1 MPQGLG
7 DPYAFDFE
15 NQADGSLRF
24 RCASDVE
31 AWPWLNLAPQ
41 HPVVV
46 QTQQFWASFCALR
59 FEGGLEE
66 GQWSALTWM
75 DYALGDPAAGHAVR
89 GRYSRI
95 ESESAQARRG
105 PAFALTLF
113 DAANR
118 EIVSMR
124 GRGVVFR
131 NRNFE
136 EWREGSKK
144 EAKHARPPVEFT
156 YALREAL
163 ALGDGEHAFVAPLER
178 GSNRVEALITPENG
192 MPPANRVISGSGD
205 HVNSTHFGEV
215 ARQALAIIS
224 GDPQVQVLGGEM
236 HLNRYVELGTPFAL
250 TFDEPRDS
258 AITFTLEQLGQEC
271 ARIDLRW

>member
-15 NQADGSLRF
+15 RQGDGSLHF
-24 RCASDVE
+24 RCARDVE
-31 AWPWLNLAPQ
+31 AWPWLCLAPQ

-46 QTQQFWASFCALR
+46 QTQQFWASFCALQ

-75 DYALGDPAAGHAVR
+75 DYTLGDLAAAHAAR
-89 GRYSRI
+89 GVYSQI
-95 ESESAQARRG
+95 EAERG

-113 DAANR
+113 DAEDR

-144 EAKHARPPVEFT
+144 EAKQARPEIEFT
-156 YALREAL
+156 YASPEAL
-163 ALGDGEHAFVAPLER
+163 SLGEGEFAFVAPLEPSSGR
-178 GSNRVEALITPENG
+178 IEALVTSENG
-192 MPPANRVISGSGD
+192 MPPHNRVISGSGD

-215 ARQALAIIS
+215 TRQALALVT
-224 GDPQVQVLGGEM
+224 GDPQVQIIGGEM
-236 HLNRYVELGTPFAL
+236 HLNRYVELGTPFSL
-250 TFDEPRDS
+250 SFQRGEEG
-258 AITFTLEQLGQEC
+258 AITFTLEQLGKAC
-271 ARIDLRW
+271 AEIDLRW